1 MTPSTPPSF
10 NAGRI
15 HSRPAATKSSV
26 ISCRA
31 ALPTAPTGS
40 GFVGVAAGGA
50 SAGLPFPPL
59 AAFFR
64 ASALGGAGA
73 APSGVAASGGLL
85 AALRFSYSLLRFF
98 RATSGAAPSAAAA
111 ASRSSTTTI
120 AVDIGAAAAGA
131 RAAARFT
138 GAFGALGALPLAVG
152 AGGGAAAGAAASGPP
167 LATRRGRA
175 AARLSGSAA
184 ASAGAQTVS
193 IRSLTRERRDPRA
206 P

>member
-1 MTPSTPPSF
+1 MHM
-10 NAGRI
+10 GLGVR
-15 HSRPAATKSSV
+15 SSV

-64 ASALGGAGA
+64 PSALGRAGA
-73 APSGVAASGGLL
+73 ALSGVAASGGPL
-85 AALRFSYSLLRFF
+85 AALRLSLLRFF
-98 RATSGAAPSAAAA
+98 RAASDAAPSGAAA

-131 RAAARFT
+131 LAAARFT
-138 GAFGALGALPLAVG
+138 GAFGALWALPLAVG

-175 AARLSGSAA
+175 TARLSGCAA